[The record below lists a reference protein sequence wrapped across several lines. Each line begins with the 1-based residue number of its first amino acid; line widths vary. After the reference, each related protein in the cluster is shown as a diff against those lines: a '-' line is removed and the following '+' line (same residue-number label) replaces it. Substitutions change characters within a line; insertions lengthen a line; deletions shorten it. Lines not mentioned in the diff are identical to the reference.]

1 MLSSSSY
8 NNNKN
13 TAEFS
18 AFIYC
23 DSVKSITAINFCGQ
37 SSNIRCR
44 PPAHRRRPGIK
55 LCGNIP
61 AHSPFSVV
69 VGRRKRSSEWWI
81 LLLLPFLSEWT
92 ATLHPPQININQI
105 LIFACNSFSS
115 LCVRPFTQCELGGKP
130 LLVGRVI
137 VNHPHSEHAGM
148 MLWSLAIA
156 YHAILSFRS
165 TELRA
170 SFTLHSLVLVPT
182 DRPHVNPIHV
192 APFQSI
198 TIVVPRPFLWSTTTT
213 LEGNRVRLNI
223 AHWDQETEMI
233 CGGRNYLLYFV
244 NHLNYTRRGNVDKD
258 NDTSIKQE

>member
-1 MLSSSSY
+1 MRP
-8 NNNKN
+8 
-13 TAEFS
+13 
-18 AFIYC
+18 
-23 DSVKSITAINFCGQ
+23 SIHAM
-37 SSNIRCR
+37 R
-44 PPAHRRRPGIK
+44 A
-55 LCGNIP
+55 
-61 AHSPFSVV
+61 
-69 VGRRKRSSEWWI
+69 
-81 LLLLPFLSEWT
+81 
-92 ATLHPPQININQI
+92 
-105 LIFACNSFSS
+105 
-115 LCVRPFTQCELGGKP
+115 GGKP

-137 VNHPHSEHAGM
+137 VHHTHSEHAGM

-198 TIVVPRPFLWSTTTT
+198 TIVVPRPRPFLWSTTAT

-233 CGGRNYLLYFV
+233 CGGGITYFTSSIISIT
-244 NHLNYTRRGNVDKD
+244 LAEEMLTRTTIPASSSSRSPM
-258 NDTSIKQE
+258 TRS